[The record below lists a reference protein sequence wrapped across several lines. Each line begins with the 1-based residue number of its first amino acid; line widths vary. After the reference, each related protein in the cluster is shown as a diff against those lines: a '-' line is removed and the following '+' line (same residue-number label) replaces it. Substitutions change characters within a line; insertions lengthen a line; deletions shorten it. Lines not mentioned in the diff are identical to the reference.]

1 MYPMTKISL
10 SRRGIGASA
19 AALLCALLFC
29 ALPGCGSEGRPP
41 LVLAATSDL
50 EGSGL
55 LEAWA
60 SDFQRRS
67 GRAVEVVTDTDDRVC
82 DMARHGEC
90 DLILTHVSHDEE
102 SLERSGYVTDRQEV
116 MRGEYMLVGP
126 PGDPAGAREA
136 DGIPGALRRIAE
148 AGQPFVLR
156 VDGSGAAIKAGGLWS
171 LAGLEEA
178 GDWLRRS
185 MESEEGALR
194 EAAAERAYA
203 LTMRHAFERL
213 AGELGLEVVREGGE
227 DLEDS
232 YHAMVVSTLTYPD
245 TDVAGALEFIS
256 YLLSE
261 AGQGHLGTGPW
272 RPPTQ

>member
-1 MYPMTKISL
+1 M
-10 SRRGIGASA
+10 
-19 AALLCALLFC
+19 FC
-29 ALPGCGSEGRPP
+29 AYPGCKSEERPP

-60 SDFQRRS
+60 RDFQGRS

-102 SLERSGYVTDRQEV
+102 RLERSGYVTDRQEI
-116 MRGEYMLVGP
+116 MRGDFLLVGP
-126 PGDPAGAREA
+126 PGDPAGARDA
-136 DGIPGALRRIAE
+136 DGVAEALKRIAE

-156 VDGSGAAIKAGGLWS
+156 VDGSGAAIKAGSLWS
-171 LAGLEEA
+171 LAGMEEA

-185 MESEEGALR
+185 MDGEEGALR

-203 LTMRHAFERL
+203 FTMRHAFDRL
-213 AGELGLEVVREGGE
+213 AGELDLEVIREGGE

-245 TDVAGALEFIS
+245 TDVTGALEFIS

-261 AGQGHLGTGPW
+261 AGQGPPGAGPW
-272 RPPTQ
+272 RPPAQ